1 MRLTVLGA
9 DGAYPTAGGACSG
22 FLVEHD
28 GFRLLLDVGYAT
40 VPRLPVDPRAIDAV
54 LITHGHPDHCADLNP
69 LLRARVLRDDPAPP
83 VPVHALP
90 GALDAVLAL
99 DRPGML
105 APAYELRA
113 VEAGDRV
120 GIGPFT
126 VDAWELPHFVR
137 NLGFRLTAGGA
148 TLAYTGDTGP
158 SPAVVALARDA
169 DLFLAEATYVT
180 EVPADSAA
188 SMSSASTA
196 GRYAASAGVGAL
208 MLTHLQPGTDADA
221 AREAAARSY
230 DGPVRLAVDGEVT
243 TIR

>member
-22 FLVEHD
+22 FLVEHG

-83 VPVHALP
+83 APVHALP

-105 APAYELRA
+105 AAAIDLRT
-113 VEAGDRV
+113 VEDGRRTE
-120 GIGPFT
+120 IGPFT
-126 VDAWELPHFVR
+126 VDAYELPHFVR
-137 NLGFRLTAGGA
+137 NLGFRLAAGGVA
-148 TLAYTGDTGP
+148 LAYTGDTGP
-158 SPAVVALARDA
+158 SPAIVALARDA

-180 EVPADSAA
+180 EVPADSATA
-188 SMSSASTA
+188 MSSALQA
-196 GRYAASAGVGAL
+196 GRYAAEAGVGAL
-208 MLTHLQPGTDADA
+208 MLTHLQPGTDAGA
-221 AREAAARSY
+221 AQAAAGAAY
-230 DGPVRLAVDGEVT
+230 DGRIDVATFGSVT